1 LDLAN
6 EESELIQLY
15 IASGVTG
22 SFLLL
27 MITGLVYHLAIKI
40 GCSCSCLSIFG
51 ILVKNIYAQIQTT
64 NNLEQATINRE
75 LHRSVYL

>member
-1 LDLAN
+1 LDLAD

-15 IASGVTG
+15 IASGLTG
-22 SFLLL
+22 LFLLI

-51 ILVKNIYAQIQTT
+51 TSIKNIYAPIQTKK
-64 NNLEQATINRE
+64 NREQATINRE
-75 LHRSVYL
+75 LHRSVYV